1 MEFYFWWGV
10 KGKGKTWGRCSRIKE
25 ASGRDLPA
33 SSQHQ
38 LKTTSRKKSL
48 EYSVQ
53 KSFHEEVALFY
64 LELGSLER
72 PGETGFSRSRGVQ
85 SNSTHSAFSL
95 PASCTNSMQQRL
107 NLTTENAQSPASLV
121 ETSLLQVSTKKRKR
135 SGGVWVFFLFFPNF
149 PFPFFFLFKLPLLI
163 LCL

>member
-1 MEFYFWWGV
+1 MGSQGEGQDMRTLFKDKGSKRERLACKFSTPAEDNKQKEVLGIQCTKEFSWRG
-10 KGKGKTWGRCSRIKE
+10 GS
-25 ASGRDLPA
+25 
-33 SSQHQ
+33 
-38 LKTTSRKKSL
+38 
-48 EYSVQ
+48 
-53 KSFHEEVALFY
+53 FY
-64 LELGSLER
+64 LELGSLEH